1 MRFNPSALNRRE
13 GQAFRYSLLDG
24 QGRSTTMSDR
34 SAGAKDL
41 SGYRVL
47 VTPTTF
53 GKDDPALQSTLAKT
67 VGEVIYNPKSRALS
81 SSELVPLLKDAD
93 GYIAGLD
100 QIDAPVLEAARKLKV
115 IARYGV
121 GVDRVDL
128 EAATKRGIVVSN
140 TPGANSVAVAEL
152 TIALMLALGRQL
164 CKADQATRSGEWPRY
179 SGVGLRGKTVGLVG
193 FGAIGREVASRLKAF
208 GCRIVVADPC
218 VGPDCADTYAVEL
231 VPMEELLASS
241 DFVSL
246 HASLNP
252 STSGMVDDTFLKKMK
267 HGAFVVNTARG
278 ELIDEEALRDALE
291 NGQLRGA
298 ALDCFT
304 KEPPPPDH
312 PLLCLPQVIVT
323 PHTGSHTD
331 EATNAM
337 GWMSLEA
344 CLAVLRGDR
353 PASVVNPEVYE
364 RR

>member
-1 MRFNPSALNRRE
+1 MNQQIFA
-13 GQAFRYSLLDG
+13 Q
-24 QGRSTTMSDR
+24 TKT
-34 SAGAKDL
+34 L

-53 GKDDPALQSTLAKT
+53 GKEDPSLRLTLEKT
-67 VGEVIYNPKSRALS
+67 VGVVIYSPVARPLT
-81 SSELVPLLKDAD
+81 SSELLPLVKEVD

-100 QIDAPVLEAARKLKV
+100 QIDSSVIEAAGRLQV

-121 GVDRVDL
+121 GVDRVDV
-128 EAATKRGIVVSN
+128 EAATKRGIVVAN

-152 TIALMLALGRQL
+152 AIGLMLALGRQI
-164 CKADQATRSGEWPRY
+164 CQADQATRCGEWPRY

-218 VGPDCADTYAVEL
+218 VGSDCADTYGVQL
-231 VPMEELLASS
+231 VPLEELLAAS

-246 HASLNP
+246 HASLNS

-267 HGAFVVNTARG
+267 QGAFVVNTARG
-278 ELIDEEALRDALE
+278 ELMDEEALHGALE
-291 NGQLRGA
+291 KGHLRGA
-298 ALDCFT
+298 ALDCFR
-304 KEPPPPDH
+304 KEPPPADH
-312 PLLCLPQVIVT
+312 PLLRLPQVIVT

-337 GWMSLEA
+337 GRMSLEA

-353 PASVVNPEVYE
+353 PAHVVNPEVYE